1 MVGSF
6 LLCKIFIIFVITKNR
21 RGVFDAGIIILGAI
35 VVIIA
40 IISATLAW
48 SDILQVTY
56 VELVTKIPKFDYVV
70 QSATESGNKN
80 FEVYAILRTISFL
93 LIVFVLIFSG
103 MSIMFEKINLVPP
116 ETGFAII
123 SKSIYFVFFFFFF
136 PPLWD
141 ISATVVEQMSVWILN
156 PEDPTKPTK
165 NVEILLKKLG
175 SIECADPNDPA
186 GDCQFTFD
194 KIVAGITDPF
204 GTLKNIFQTAFL
216 GIFKAIAFL
225 AFMFTSFLVGTI
237 RQVLTA
243 IVIIGLPIILILS
256 LIPFFKRIADR
267 FVDALLGLLIV
278 PIFSSLVI
286 VAGVAYL
293 GTLSSPDPIT
303 EWFAALAIMAL
314 ASLVPAMIVP
324 MMGSIIGVVHG
335 MATSAIST
343 GAMVTGMAGAGATQ
357 GLVSTLQ
364 GINRQEGSIG
374 TSNADL
380 RKTMMLG
387 PSLTSI
393 VSGAASGI
401 SQDRCRTKIEH
412 VTAPIGNTM
421 SELGS
426 AGQRSSSNIDRVGSI
441 PDAILDSVGIERK
454 TFDVSRASLKSETS
468 IGRNRFTDNDMSQ
481 TQDVAKDSKL
491 FTPPTALFESVEA
504 KIAPNLIDEA
514 LRNTFDNKL
523 STLDGDNKGKI
534 GNETDRDE
542 NKPSNA
548 HRSFF
553 DIFKKIA
560 RSEDKN

>member
-1 MVGSF
+1 M
-6 LLCKIFIIFVITKNR
+6 ITPSR

-35 VVIIA
+35 VAIIA

-56 VELVTKIPKFDYVV
+56 VELVTKIPKFEYGV
-70 QSATESGNKN
+70 QSATESGNRN
-80 FEVYAILRTISFL
+80 FEVYAALRTISFL
-93 LIVFVLIFSG
+93 LIVFVLMFAG
-103 MSIMFEKINLVPP
+103 MSIMFEKINLMPP

-141 ISATVVEQMSVWILN
+141 ISATTVEQMSVWILN

-175 SIECADPNDPA
+175 SIECADPNDPT
-186 GDCQFTFD
+186 GSCQFTLD
-194 KIVAGITDPF
+194 KLVAGITDPF

-256 LIPFFKRIADR
+256 LIPFFKRIINR
-267 FVDALLGLLIV
+267 FVDALLGLLIA

-293 GTLSSPDPIT
+293 GTLNSPDPIM

-335 MATSAIST
+335 MATAAVST
-343 GAMVTGMAGAGATQ
+343 GAMVTGMAGSWATQ
-357 GLVSTLQ
+357 GLASTMH
-364 GINRQEGSIG
+364 GINRHEGSIG

-380 RKTMMLG
+380 RKSMMLG

-393 VSGAASGI
+393 VRGTANGISEDRNRTTKTDHGAA
-401 SQDRCRTKIEH
+401 
-412 VTAPIGNTM
+412 AIGNTM
-421 SELGS
+421 PGLLS
-426 AGQRSSSNIDRVGSI
+426 AEQRSSSNINEVGSI
-441 PDAILDSVGIERK
+441 PDAILDSVSIDRK
-454 TFDVSRASLKSETS
+454 TFDVSRASLSSEIRIDRS
-468 IGRNRFTDNDMSQ
+468 ATDGNVKQ
-481 TQDVAKDSKL
+481 IQNIEDVKM
-491 FTPPTALFESVEA
+491 FTPPAALFESVEA
-504 KIAPNLIDEA
+504 KTPPNLIDES
-514 LRNTFDNKL
+514 LRNAFDSRL
-523 STLDGDNKGKI
+523 STPDGNNKGKI
-534 GNETDRDE
+534 ENETNRNE
-542 NKPSNA
+542 VKPNNV

-553 DIFKKIA
+553 DIFKKLA
-560 RSEDKN
+560 RSEDEK

>member
-6 LLCKIFIIFVITKNR
+6 LLCRISIDFVIITNR

-35 VVIIA
+35 IVIIA

-80 FEVYAILRTISFL
+80 FEVYAILRLISFL
-93 LIVFVLIFSG
+93 LIVFVLMFAG
-103 MSIMFEKINLVPP
+103 MSIMFEKINLMPP

-141 ISATVVEQMSVWILN
+141 ISAVTVEQMSVWILN

-175 SIECADPNDPA
+175 SIECADPSDPA
-186 GDCQFTFD
+186 GSCQFTFD
-194 KIVAGITDPF
+194 KIIAGITDPF

-256 LIPFFKRIADR
+256 LIPFFKRITDR
-267 FVDALLGLLIV
+267 FVDALLGLLIA

-293 GTLSSPDPIT
+293 GTLNSPDPIM

-314 ASLVPAMIVP
+314 ASLVPTMIVP

-343 GAMVTGMAGAGATQ
+343 GAMVTGMAGAGATH

-364 GINRQEGSIG
+364 GINKQEGSIG
-374 TSNADL
+374 ASNADL

-387 PSLTSI
+387 PNLTSI
-393 VSGAASGI
+393 VSGATSGM
-401 SQDRCRTKIEH
+401 SQNRDGAKTDHRT
-412 VTAPIGNTM
+412 TSIGNAM
-421 SELGS
+421 SGLGS
-426 AGQRSSSNIDRVGSI
+426 AGQRSSSNINGVGSI
-441 PDAILDSVGIERK
+441 PDAILDSAGIEHK
-454 TFDVSRASLKSETS
+454 TFDVSRASLRSEIS
-468 IGRNRFTDNDMSQ
+468 IDRNHLTGSNMSQ
-481 TQDVAKDSKL
+481 IQDGVKDAKT
-491 FTPPTALFESVEA
+491 FTPPATLFGSVEA
-504 KIAPNLIDEA
+504 KAAPNLIDEA
-514 LRNTFDNKL
+514 LRNTFDSKI
-523 STLDGDNKGKI
+523 STLDGGNKEKI
-534 GNETDRDE
+534 ESDVNRDE
-542 NKPSNA
+542 NKPSNT

-553 DIFKKIA
+553 DIFKKIT
-560 RSEDKN
+560 RSEDRS